1 MKKLLLLTLL
11 TIGMAGL
18 QGLNAQELKVISFN
32 IHNNSSPKTDGPNA
46 WYLRQNAVLKMLDD
60 EQPDIIGVQE
70 ALLDQLTVIDKNFKN
85 KYRRVG
91 AGRDNGITRGEHT
104 AIYFDKNKFQLVS
117 SKTRWLCPSPQRV
130 MTGWDAKT
138 PRTVTIL
145 QLKVKETGKE
155 IFYFNTHLERDGSV
169 AHAES
174 VKVIANLIAQYVPK
188 GTPVIVGGDMNS
200 EIINNDFQPLYDA
213 GFTPARRL
221 ASRTDFRN
229 SYNAFGYEPGAMND
243 HFLVRDIN
251 VQRFRT
257 INKDYGVPYISN
269 HYPVRMIIKL

>member
-1 MKKLLLLTLL
+1 
-11 TIGMAGL
+11 MAGL

-46 WYLRQNAVLKMLDD
+46 WYLRQ
-60 EQPDIIGVQE
+60 
-70 ALLDQLTVIDKNFKN
+70 
-85 KYRRVG
+85 
-91 AGRDNGITRGEHT
+91 
-104 AIYFDKNKFQLVS
+104 
-117 SKTRWLCPSPQRV
+117 
-130 MTGWDAKT
+130 GWDAKT

-155 IFYFNTHLERDGSV
+155 IFYFNTHQERDGSV

-174 VKVIANLIAQYVPK
+174 VKVIASLIAQYVPK